1 MSRYVTIKKNIGEN
15 KMENTSV
22 VNPVFKNIKDFLA
35 DSEKNTL
42 MEKCYSAIR
51 ENHERKFDSSLKR
64 LDNEKFDAHFPLVS
78 AVVLTANKF
87 ECDALNYL
95 VSIQNG

>member
-42 MEKCYSAIR
+42 MEKTLMEQLI
-51 ENHERKFDSSLKR
+51 
-64 LDNEKFDAHFPLVS
+64 
-78 AVVLTANKF
+78 
-87 ECDALNYL
+87 
-95 VSIQNG
+95 